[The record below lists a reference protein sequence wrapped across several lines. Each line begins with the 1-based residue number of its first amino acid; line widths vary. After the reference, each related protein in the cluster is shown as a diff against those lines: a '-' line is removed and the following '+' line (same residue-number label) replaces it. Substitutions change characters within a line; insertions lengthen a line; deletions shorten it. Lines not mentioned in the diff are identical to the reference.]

1 MKKFIQS
8 ALAIAMVAL
17 TFSACEDVPAPFDLN
32 YNETPAEPAAEP
44 AGEGTAAS
52 PYNVAKA
59 LDIITAGT
67 YTSDKV
73 YVTGIV
79 TKIDNIDTSYGNAT
93 YYLGDTKT
101 ATTTLEIYRGYY
113 YNGDKFT
120 TGNEFAVGDTL
131 VVYGVLINYNG
142 TKEMTQGG
150 QIISIN
156 GKTGGSTTGG
166 GSTVAPAGEG
176 TAESPYNVA
185 KALSTTTALA
195 ADTPTEEVY
204 VAGTIVGTPN
214 IDTTYGNAT
223 FFISDDGTENGKF
236 TIYRSYYFNGD
247 KYTSTSQLKA
257 GDKVVLLGKLINFK
271 GNTPE
276 MNTGGK
282 LISLNG
288 QTSGGSTGNETGGE
302 TGGEGTTGTQMT
314 SDLIIKG
321 NTGSVTL
328 DTNKYGSQDTG
339 NESTWYT
346 WKFNNI
352 TYKGARICVS
362 DGTNGEGIQVQG
374 NATDNTKQGFIINAD
389 AFGSDIKTITLVL
402 SVAATSK
409 YDPGFNLYAGSTA
422 HPVTNA
428 INATPTVTTGEKYK
442 EYTYT
447 FDLSSGSYRY
457 FTIANDKVGAIY
469 VKSVLVTLK

>member
-1 MKKFIQS
+1 MKKLIKS
-8 ALAIAMVAL
+8 ALALGLVAM
-17 TFSACEDVPAPFDLN
+17 TFSSCEDVPAPFDYN
-32 YNETPAEPAAEP
+32 YTDPSTEETIAPD
-44 AGEGTAAS
+44 GDGTEIS
-52 PYNVAKA
+52 PYNVART
-59 LDIITAGT
+59 LEIINAGT

-73 YVTGIV
+73 YVKGIV

-93 YYLGDTKT
+93 YFLGDTKT
-101 ATTTLEIYRGYY
+101 SKNTLEVYRGKY

-120 TGNEFAVGDTL
+120 TGNEIAVGDTIVL
-131 VVYGVLINYNG
+131 LGVMKNFGG
-142 TKEMTQGG
+142 TLEIDTGSE
-150 QIISIN
+150 IISIN
-156 GKTGGSTTGG
+156 GKKSDSGTGG
-166 GSTVAPAGEG
+166 E
-176 TAESPYNVA
+176 
-185 KALSTTTALA
+185 
-195 ADTPTEEVY
+195 
-204 VAGTIVGTPN
+204 
-214 IDTTYGNAT
+214 
-223 FFISDDGTENGKF
+223 
-236 TIYRSYYFNGD
+236 
-247 KYTSTSQLKA
+247 TS
-257 GDKVVLLGKLINFK
+257 
-271 GNTPE
+271 
-276 MNTGGK
+276 
-282 LISLNG
+282 
-288 QTSGGSTGNETGGE
+288 GE

-352 TYKGARICVS
+352 TYKGAKLCVS
-362 DGTNGEGIQVQG
+362 DGTYGEGIQVQG

-402 SVAATSK
+402 SVATTSN

-422 HPVTNA
+422 HPMINA

-469 VKSVLVTLK
+469 VKSVLITLK